1 MPTEQPHASIQLGST
16 QDRVLDAALDAF
28 GTRGY
33 AATSLDD
40 LANDVGLTKQAILYH
55 FSSKG
60 GLLGAVITRT
70 ASELVAV
77 FDHDVDHST
86 IGFARI
92 ESVVRVTFRLAATR
106 PEVLGLLRQVSRL
119 GEPHATALAT
129 GLGTMLER
137 ARGFLEREMDAGRLR
152 RHEPRLL
159 MLSAYSAIIGV
170 ATEPEVMRAM
180 GVEPS
185 LRSLIEART
194 ELTSFLRDAL
204 VPAGRPSL
212 GYPP

>member
-1 MPTEQPHASIQLGST
+1 M
-16 QDRVLDAALDAF
+16 LDTALEAF

-40 LANDVGLTKQAILYH
+40 LAVEIGLTKQAILYH
-55 FSSKG
+55 FNSKD
-60 GLLGAVITRT
+60 GLLGAVIERT
-70 ASELVAV
+70 AGELVAV
-77 FDHDVDHST
+77 FDNDVDHLAS
-86 IGFARI
+86 GFDRI

-119 GEPHATALAT
+119 GEPHTTALVS

-185 LRSLIEART
+185 IRSLIEART
-194 ELTSFLRDAL
+194 ELTRFLSDAL
-204 VPAGRPSL
+204 VPS
-212 GYPP
+212 